1 MGCDEEPSDRG
12 PRFRAAESS
21 TTIRDKLADPIAS
34 SSAKGSRVGR
44 QAAPEDRGEV
54 IMANR
59 PGALVISLDFE
70 LHWGVR
76 DHVTREDALYGRL
89 PDARRAV
96 ADMVRVFSERHIRAT
111 WATVGFLFA
120 STRAEVEAH
129 LPGERPTYPRV
140 ELDPY
145 VETIGIDEAHDPE
158 HLAGSLVE
166 LISGSAGQEVGSH
179 TFSHYYCLEP
189 GQSDATFRADLA
201 AAKAIALRR
210 GLELTSL
217 VLPRNQ
223 WNPAYT
229 GAVLDLGF
237 RCIRGPQRSWGHEAR
252 TSGDQGMVH
261 RVARLTDSY
270 IGVSPPPT
278 TGWNEVL
285 QPSGLCDVP
294 ASAFLRPYDPA
305 RKRLEPL
312 RLNRLRSGMR
322 HAARHGRIFHLWWHP
337 HNFSQHQ
344 TENFAVL
351 GQLLDEFDR
360 LSATDGMQSLTMADV
375 AASVAPAAPGRASD
389 PG

>member
-1 MGCDEEPSDRG
+1 
-12 PRFRAAESS
+12 
-21 TTIRDKLADPIAS
+21 
-34 SSAKGSRVGR
+34 
-44 QAAPEDRGEV
+44 
-54 IMANR
+54 MANR

-76 DHVTREDALYGRL
+76 DHVTRDDALYGRL

-96 ADMVRVFSERHIRAT
+96 ADMLEVFVARHIRAT

-120 STRAEVEAH
+120 STRDEVDAH
-129 LPGERPTYPRV
+129 LPRERPTYPHA

-145 VETIGIDEAHDPE
+145 VEAIGIDEEHDPE

-166 LISGSAGQEVGSH
+166 LIGASAGQEVGSH

-189 GQSDATFRADLA
+189 GQSEATFRADLA
-201 AAKAIALRR
+201 AAQAIALRR

-229 GAVLDLGF
+229 AAVLDLGF
-237 RCIRGPQRSWGHEAR
+237 RCIRGPQRSWGHRAR
-252 TSGDQGMVH
+252 QRSDQNILH
-261 RVARLTDSY
+261 RGARMADTY
-270 IGVSPPPT
+270 VGVSPPPT
-278 TGWNEVL
+278 TEWNDVL
-285 QPSGLCDVP
+285 LPSGLCDVP

-312 RLNRLRSGMR
+312 RMARLRSGMR
-322 HAARHGRIFHLWWHP
+322 HAAKHGRIFHLWWHP

-344 TENFAVL
+344 SENFAVL
-351 GQLLDEFDR
+351 EQVLDEFDR
-360 LSATDGMQSLTMADV
+360 LAAAEGMQSLTMADV
-375 AASVAPAAPGRASD
+375 AAAVSVIGTGPTSD
-389 PG
+389 PE